1 MFVDCVEITAT
12 SGKGGPGCVSFRR
25 EKFVMEGGPDGGDGG
40 DGGGIVFK
48 VDSNSDTLSAF
59 RGKKHYKAQNGAP
72 GGPKNCNGK
81 KGQNLEIIVPPGTQ
95 VFNADTGELL
105 CDLIESGAQTT
116 LLKGGKGG
124 LGNVRF
130 KSASKQRPTYAQKG
144 MAGVSLNLRLEL
156 KLIAHVGLVG
166 FPNAGKSTL
175 ISVLSNARPKIA
187 PYAFTTLIPNL
198 GVVQAGQ
205 FKEFVMADIPGII
218 SGASEGK
225 GLGLDFLRHL
235 ERTKFLLFVLDTTY
249 DIHQQY
255 EELRHELAHFSQE
268 LSARDFGVV
277 LNKMDIGQVYGFH
290 APKAQFVLP
299 ISAATTEN
307 TGQLLQLLAQ
317 ALQLA

>member
-1 MFVDCVEITAT
+1 
-12 SGKGGPGCVSFRR
+12 
-25 EKFVMEGGPDGGDGG
+25 DGGDGG
-40 DGGGIVFK
+40 DIVFK

-72 GGPKNCNGK
+72 GGPKNCSGK
-81 KGQNLEIIVPPGTQ
+81 RGQDLIISIPPGTQ
-95 VFNADTGELL
+95 IFNSDTGELL
-105 CDLIESGAQTT
+105 CDLIESGTQTT

-144 MAGVSLNLRLEL
+144 IAGTSLNLRLEL

-205 FKEFVMADIPGII
+205 FQEFVMADIPGII

-249 DIHQQY
+249 DIHEQY
-255 EELRHELAHFSQE
+255 QELRHELAHFSNE
-268 LSARDFGVV
+268 LAQKDFGIA
-277 LNKMDIGQVYGFH
+277 LNKIDAGQ
-290 APKAQFVLP
+290 APEFNAPQARFILP
-299 ISAATTEN
+299 ISAATTQN

-317 ALQLA
+317 ALHLG

>member
-1 MFVDCVEITAT
+1 MFVDCVEISVT

-40 DGGGIVFK
+40 DGGDIVFK

-72 GGPKNCNGK
+72 GGPKNCSGK
-81 KGQNLEIIVPPGTQ
+81 RGQDLIISIPPGTQ
-95 VFNADTGELL
+95 IFNSDTGELL
-105 CDLIESGAQTT
+105 CDLVESGTQTT

-144 MAGVSLNLRLEL
+144 IAGTSLNLRLEL

-198 GVVQAGQ
+198 GVVQVGQ
-205 FKEFVMADIPGII
+205 FQEFVMADIPGII

-249 DIHQQY
+249 DIHEQY
-255 EELRHELAHFSQE
+255 QELRHELAHFSNE
-268 LSARDFGVV
+268 LAQKDFGIA
-277 LNKMDIGQVYGFH
+277 LNKIDAGQ
-290 APKAQFVLP
+290 APEFNAPQARFILP
-299 ISAATTEN
+299 ISAATTQN

-317 ALQLA
+317 ALHLG

>member
-1 MFVDCVEITAT
+1 
-12 SGKGGPGCVSFRR
+12 
-25 EKFVMEGGPDGGDGG
+25 DGGDGG
-40 DGGGIVFK
+40 DIVFK

-72 GGPKNCNGK
+72 GGPKNCSGK
-81 KGQNLEIIVPPGTQ
+81 RGQDLIISIPPGTQ
-95 VFNADTGELL
+95 IFNSDTGELL
-105 CDLIESGAQTT
+105 CDLVESGTQTT

-144 MAGVSLNLRLEL
+144 IAGTSLNLRLEL

-198 GVVQAGQ
+198 GVVQVGQ
-205 FKEFVMADIPGII
+205 FQEFVMADIPGII

-249 DIHQQY
+249 DIHEQY
-255 EELRHELAHFSQE
+255 QELRHELAHFSNE
-268 LSARDFGVV
+268 LAQKDFGIA
-277 LNKMDIGQVYGFH
+277 LNKIDAGQ
-290 APKAQFVLP
+290 APEFNAPQARFILP

-317 ALQLA
+317 ALHLG

>member
-1 MFVDCVEITAT
+1 
-12 SGKGGPGCVSFRR
+12 
-25 EKFVMEGGPDGGDGG
+25 DGGDGG
-40 DGGGIVFK
+40 DGGDIVFK

-72 GGPKNCNGK
+72 GGPKNCSGK
-81 KGQNLEIIVPPGTQ
+81 RGQDLIISIPPGTQ
-95 VFNADTGELL
+95 IFNSDTGELL
-105 CDLIESGAQTT
+105 CDLVESGTQTT

-144 MAGVSLNLRLEL
+144 IAGTSLNLRLEL

-198 GVVQAGQ
+198 GVVQVGQ
-205 FKEFVMADIPGII
+205 FQEFVMADIPGII

-249 DIHQQY
+249 DIHEQY
-255 EELRHELAHFSQE
+255 QELRHELAHFSNE
-268 LSARDFGVV
+268 LAQKDFGIA
-277 LNKMDIGQVYGFH
+277 LNKIDAGQ
-290 APKAQFVLP
+290 APEFNAPQARFILP

-307 TGQLLQLLAQ
+307 TGQLLHLLAQ
-317 ALQLA
+317 ALHLG